1 VILKLFKKLSNQKLD
16 SLFSIIKLYS
26 LELPLS
32 GTRQGMKIRSREVES
47 NQYLK
52 IQSMPAY
59 LILNLFTFNA
69 STTISSV

>member
-47 NQYLK
+47 NQY
-52 IQSMPAY
+52 
-59 LILNLFTFNA
+59 
-69 STTISSV
+69 